1 MARISMT
8 RVGTIYRA
16 TLKGRLSARDL
27 KRLERACALAL
38 LQKHLP
44 LEVNLQGV
52 TSLDAAARAYL
63 ERLGARGATLIDTGS
78 PKLDEISRG

>member
-1 MARISMT
+1 MT

-27 KRLERACALAL
+27 KRLERACGSALV
-38 LQKHLP
+38 QKHVP

-52 TSLDAAARAYL
+52 TSLDDSARAYL
-63 ERLGARGATLIDTGS
+63 ERLSARGATVIHTPLANTDG
-78 PKLDEISRG
+78 ISRH